1 MGLCDH
7 NRNIRHIRIMAAPAD
22 KNELAITYA
31 ALILHDDGI
40 EITDDK
46 LMAVVKAAGVNVQ
59 PVWARLFS
67 KALAGKDLDDL
78 ILNAGGSGA
87 PAAAAGGAAE
97 EAPKAEEKK
106 VEEEEESDDDMGF
119 GLF

>member
-1 MGLCDH
+1 MG
-7 NRNIRHIRIMAAPAD
+7 RHIRIMAAPAD

-31 ALILHDDGI
+31 ALILHDDGV

-78 ILNAGGSGA
+78 ILSAGGSAA
-87 PAAAAGGAAE
+87 PAAGGAAE

-106 VEEEEESDDDMGF
+106 VEEEEESDDDMG
-119 GLF
+119 